1 MKITKR
7 IPTNLITGFLGVGK
21 TTAIQHLLKHK
32 PEHENWAVLV
42 NEFGEIGVDGAL
54 LQESGASIKQVPG
67 GCMCCVQ
74 GVGMRV
80 GLNEL
85 IKQNPDRIL
94 IEPTGL
100 GHPKKIMQTLRDENF
115 SKTLEIRATITMVDP
130 ATLEDPR
137 YLENE
142 NFIAQAQI
150 ADIIVANKVEQAST
164 KQLENFINWSAHYPN
179 ASQLG
184 QISFGQLSLE
194 WLDLPAKANTSN
206 LLQSMQHQAEDS
218 RNVTDALELPVDQN
232 WVMRSHF
239 ADGFWSYGWLISTD
253 IEFELTDLL
262 DWITTTKANRVKA
275 IVKTNKGILKINAV
289 QDDVRFEPCQ
299 LAEQAVLEIVIDHP
313 LDNPSFET
321 LLV

>member
-1 MKITKR
+1 MQISKK

-32 PEHENWAVLV
+32 PENENWAVLV

-54 LQESGASIKQVPG
+54 LQDSGAVIKQVPG

-85 IKQNPDRIL
+85 IKQQPDRIL

-100 GHPKKIMQTLRDENF
+100 GHPKKIMETLQDEIL
-115 SKTLEIRATITMVDP
+115 SKYLDVRATITMVDP
-130 ATLEDPR
+130 ACLADPR

-150 ADIIVANKVEQAST
+150 ADILIANKVEQASQQ
-164 KQLENFINWSAHYPN
+164 QLDNFVEWSAQYPN
-179 ASQLG
+179 ATQLAQISYG
-184 QISFGQLSLE
+184 QIAVE
-194 WLDLPAKANTSN
+194 WLDKPAKTKASAIVASN
-206 LLQSMQHQAEDS
+206 QHLAAQHE
-218 RNVTDALELPVDQN
+218 VTEALELPEGES
-232 WVMRSHF
+232 WIMRSHF
-239 ADGFWSYGWLISTD
+239 SDGYWSYGWLINQNV
-253 IEFELTDLL
+253 EFELTDLL
-262 DWITTTKANRVKA
+262 DWITDMKAQRVKA

-289 QDDVRFEPCQ
+289 QDDVRFEPARLQ
-299 LAEQAVLEIVIDHP
+299 STAKLEIVINRP
-313 LDNPSFET
+313 LDNPSFST

>member
-21 TTAIQHLLKHK
+21 TTAISHLLKHK
-32 PEHENWAVLV
+32 PANETWAVLV

-100 GHPKKIMQTLRDENF
+100 GHPKKIMQTLQDEIF
-115 SKTLEIRATITMVDP
+115 TKYLDVRATITMIDP
-130 ATLEDPR
+130 ATLDDPK

-150 ADIIVANKVEQAST
+150 ADIIVANKVEQAT
-164 KQLENFINWSAHYPN
+164 NKQLENFTNWSAQYPN
-179 ASQLG
+179 ARELG
-184 QISFGQLSLE
+184 QISYGQLSLE
-194 WLDLPAKANTSN
+194 WLDQPAKVSTSSIT
-206 LLQSMQHQAEDS
+206 QSKQHQNQDES
-218 RNVTDALELPVDQN
+218 SVIEALELPAGEN

-239 ADGFWSYGWLISTD
+239 SDGYWSYGWLIASH

-262 DWITTTKANRVKA
+262 DWITATHANRVKA

-289 QDDVRFEPCQ
+289 GDDVRFEPCK
-299 LAEQAVLEIVIDHP
+299 LNGQAKLEIVIDHQI
-313 LDNPSFET
+313 DTPSFET

>member
-1 MKITKR
+1 MQINTK

-32 PEHENWAVLV
+32 PQDQTWAVLV

-54 LQESGASIKQVPG
+54 LKDSGALLKQVPG

-85 IKQNPDRIL
+85 IKQKPDRIL

-100 GHPKKIMQTLRDENF
+100 GHPKQIMQTLQDEIF
-115 SKTLEIRATITMVDP
+115 TKYLDVRATITMVDP
-130 ATLEDPR
+130 ATVVDEK

-150 ADIIVANKVEQAST
+150 ADVIVANKVEKATSS
-164 KQLENFINWSAHYPN
+164 QLEAFVSWSSQYPN
-179 ASQLG
+179 AEQIG
-184 QISFGQLSLE
+184 QISYGQLALA
-194 WLDLPAKANTSN
+194 WLDRPTALKPSAIASSK
-206 LLQSMQHQAEDS
+206 HHIPVDKP
-218 RNVTDALELPVDQN
+218 VTQALEIPAGEH

-239 ADGFWSYGWLISTD
+239 SDGYWSYGWLLD
-253 IEFELTDLL
+253 DEVEFELTDLL
-262 DWITTTKANRVKA
+262 DWISELKAQRVKA
-275 IVKTNKGILKINAV
+275 VVKTSKGILKINAV
-289 QDDVRFEPCQ
+289 LDDVRFEPAK
-299 LAEQAVLEIVIDHP
+299 LMENAVLEIVTDKQI
-313 LDNPSFET
+313 NQPSFSH
-321 LLV
+321 LLS

>member
-1 MKITKR
+1 MKITNK

-32 PEHENWAVLV
+32 PENEKWAVLV

-54 LQESGASIKQVPG
+54 LQDSGAQIKQVPG

-74 GVGMRV
+74 GVGMQV

-100 GHPKKIMQTLRDENF
+100 GHPKKIMETLQNEIF
-115 SKTLEIRATITMVDP
+115 SKYLAMRATITMVDP
-130 ATLEDPR
+130 ATLDDPK

-150 ADIIVANKVEQAST
+150 ADIIVANKVEQASSE
-164 KQLENFINWSAHYPN
+164 QLERFTNWSANYPN

-194 WLDLPAKANTSN
+194 WLDKPAKVNASS
-206 LLQSMQHQAEDS
+206 LVQAKQHKSVSDS
-218 RNVTDALELPVDQN
+218 TVTESLELPKGQN

-239 ADGFWSYGWLISTD
+239 ADGFWSYGWLIASD
-253 IEFELTDLL
+253 IEFELVDLL
-262 DWITTTKANRVKA
+262 DWIAEVKANRVKA
-275 IVKTNKGILKINAV
+275 IVKTSKGILKINAV

-299 LAEQAVLEIVIDHP
+299 LNGLAKLEIVIDRQ

>member
-1 MKITKR
+1 MKIIKR

-32 PEHENWAVLV
+32 PENENWAVLV

-85 IKQNPDRIL
+85 IKQQPDRIL

-100 GHPKKIMQTLRDENF
+100 GHPKKIMQTLQDEIF
-115 SKTLEIRATITMVDP
+115 SKYLDIRATITMIDP
-130 ATLEDPR
+130 ATLDDPR

-150 ADIIVANKVEQAST
+150 ADIIVANKVEQASSA
-164 KQLENFINWSAHYPN
+164 QLENFTNWSASYPN

-194 WLDLPAKANTSN
+194 WLDKPAKVSAASIA
-206 LLQSMQHQAEDS
+206 QSSQHLVDEKPD
-218 RNVTDALELPVDQN
+218 VTQALELPDGEK

-239 ADGFWSYGWLISTD
+239 SDGFWSYGWLISSD
-253 IEFELTDLL
+253 IEFELNDLL
-262 DWITTTKANRVKA
+262 DWITKTHANRVKA

-289 QDDVRFEPCQ
+289 GNDVRFEPCQ
-299 LAEQAVLEIVIDHP
+299 LNEQAKLEIVIDRQ
-313 LDNPSFET
+313 LETPSFET